1 MKKSF
6 ITIAFLTS
14 ISSFSYAETSGLYIN
29 GQIGASWL
37 KAKSIEH
44 HFNEDDINS
53 SHLRFGSQNK
63 TVLSGGVG
71 IGYNFKPQFSIPI
84 RTELMFTKRGNLNK
98 NTNLR
103 NVSYIDDDGDAQT
116 ANYYLR
122 IKTRMNTLM
131 LNTYYDID
139 TGTDFTPYASLGVG
153 TAFLKYERTGLVK
166 GGDNEDADT
175 DSKSKTRFA
184 YSAGI
189 GASYKITDNWSTD
202 LQARYTY
209 GGKVSV
215 STNDN
220 SSNSSLKL
228 STTDL
233 TIGVRYSF

>member
-1 MKKSF
+1 M
-6 ITIAFLTS
+6 IS
-14 ISSFSYAETSGLYIN
+14 ILHNILLPFFQRTLFNI
-29 GQIGASWL
+29 SWL

-44 HFNEDDINS
+44 HFNEDDINP

-84 RTELMFTKRGNLNK
+84 STELMFTKPDNLNK
-98 NTNLR
+98 NTNSR

-116 ANYYLR
+116 ANYYLC

-139 TGTDFTPYASLGVG
+139 TETDFTPYASLGVG
-153 TAFLKYERTGLVK
+153 AAFLKYERIGLVT
-166 GGDNEDADT
+166 GGDNEDADI

-184 YSAGI
+184 YSVGI

-220 SSNSSLKL
+220 SRAWS
-228 STTDL
+228 
-233 TIGVRYSF
+233 